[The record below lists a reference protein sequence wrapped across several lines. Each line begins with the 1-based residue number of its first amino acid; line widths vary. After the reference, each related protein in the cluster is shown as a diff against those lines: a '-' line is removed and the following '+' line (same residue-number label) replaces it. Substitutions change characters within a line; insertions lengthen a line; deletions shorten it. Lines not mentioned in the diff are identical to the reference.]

1 MNERNEQ
8 KYLRQQSATHRW
20 QWTRTLSWPGRWL
33 HICYISCRGYRFSRV
48 WTDSITR
55 VTCHERGHVTR
66 VCNEAKIWRSNM
78 FLTSMLARCFID
90 YYFQWHR
97 HGTCCVLHPEQRGTR
112 GTIFICTKIIQ
123 CLFYPCFLGRGPIIS
138 CIFYLYIF
146 KFLCLSP
153 HNVWQPCLEQTCVFV
168 QKSNKHAGNNI
179 YTHFLRPDMFHCF
192 GTHSPSFFKYTQ
204 E

>member
-1 MNERNEQ
+1 
-8 KYLRQQSATHRW
+8 
-20 QWTRTLSWPGRWL
+20 
-33 HICYISCRGYRFSRV
+33 
-48 WTDSITR
+48 
-55 VTCHERGHVTR
+55 
-66 VCNEAKIWRSNM
+66 
-78 FLTSMLARCFID
+78 MLARCFID

-179 YTHFLRPDMFHCF
+179 YTISFVRICSIVSEPTPRLSSNIHKSKNWWDIYPYLPDVPSLFLNTDINFQGAGKEMVVIERLVR
-192 GTHSPSFFKYTQ
+192 
-204 E
+204 

>member
-1 MNERNEQ
+1 
-8 KYLRQQSATHRW
+8 
-20 QWTRTLSWPGRWL
+20 
-33 HICYISCRGYRFSRV
+33 
-48 WTDSITR
+48 
-55 VTCHERGHVTR
+55 
-66 VCNEAKIWRSNM
+66 M
-78 FLTSMLARCFID
+78 FLTSMWRGVSLIIISSDTDTGPVVF
-90 YYFQWHR
+90 F
-97 HGTCCVLHPEQRGTR
+97 THPEQRGTR